1 MLAKVFSAAAFGFEG
16 KLVEL
21 ECDLASGLPGITI
34 VGLPNKAVDEA
45 KDRVRSAIRNSKLNL
60 PPKRITLNLAPADLP
75 KDGTAYD
82 LAMAAAILAASGQ
95 VNGKKLN
102 GCLLVGEL
110 ALDGQLRPVPGVLS
124 YAETARKHGFTS
136 IFLPPDCADE
146 ASLIEGLEVFPVTNL
161 KSLYLHLISERTIR
175 PHSLPAEAA
184 ADPEEYETDF
194 ADVYGQNQA
203 KRALEIAAAGGHNVL
218 LNGPPGAGKTL
229 LAKSLVSILPPP
241 STTEKIEIT
250 KLHSI
255 GGEHGFNVMKKRP
268 FRSPHHTASD
278 IALIGGGQSAK
289 PGEISYAHHGV
300 LFLDELPEFRRSV
313 LEVMRQPLEDS
324 RVTISRARHAVTY
337 PADFILI
344 ATQNP
349 CPCGFY
355 GDDTKECVCSA
366 ADIARYGRKVSG
378 PLLDRIDLVVTV
390 QRVDQDKLLKHQRG
404 EPSTNIRK
412 RVQSAR
418 DKQASR
424 LNGGRNAQMNNRD
437 VKNHCHIDS
446 DAEDLLKGAMA
457 KLQLSARGYM
467 RTLKVARTIADLKGS
482 DTIDAKDIAEALQ
495 YRRVKGL

>member
-16 KLVEL
+16 KLVEI

-95 VNGKKLN
+95 IDGKKLK
-102 GCLLVGEL
+102 GSLLAGEL
-110 ALDGQLRPVPGVLS
+110 ALDGQLRPVPGILS

-136 IFLPPDCADE
+136 IFVPPEGADE
-146 ASLIEGLEVFPVTNL
+146 AGLIEGVEVLPVADL
-161 KSLYLHLISERTIR
+161 KTLYRHLTGEKAVR
-175 PHSLPAEAA
+175 PHILRDAVVEAT
-184 ADPEEYETDF
+184 EEYEADF
-194 ADVYGQNQA
+194 ADVYGQSQA

-241 STTEKIEIT
+241 TTAEKIEIT

-255 GGEHGFNVMKKRP
+255 GGEHGFNVINKRP

-278 IALIGGGQSAK
+278 ISLIGGGTAAK

-313 LEVMRQPLEDS
+313 LEVMRQPLEDG

-355 GDDTKECVCSA
+355 SDESKECACSA

-390 QRVDQDKLLKHQRG
+390 QRVEQDKLLKHQRG
-404 EPSTNIRK
+404 EASQDIRE
-412 RVQSAR
+412 RVRAAR
-418 DKQASR
+418 EKQAGR
-424 LNGGRNAQMNNRD
+424 LKGGRNAQMNNRA
-437 VKNHCHIDS
+437 VKEHCRLES
-446 DAEDLLKGAMA
+446 QAEELLKNAMS
-457 KLQLSARGYM
+457 KLKLSARGYM

-482 DTIDAKDIAEALQ
+482 KNIEAKDIAEALQ
-495 YRRVKGL
+495 YRRTSDL